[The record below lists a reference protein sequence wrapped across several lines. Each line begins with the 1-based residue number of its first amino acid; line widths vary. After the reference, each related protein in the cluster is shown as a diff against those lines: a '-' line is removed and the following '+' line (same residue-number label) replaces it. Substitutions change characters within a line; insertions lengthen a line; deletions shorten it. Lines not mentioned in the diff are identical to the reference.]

1 MRDRGLV
8 PRMKRRDSS
17 PLRTKRED
25 QDSRRSRSASQQ
37 ACVTPEQVM
46 NYRDRRYRRRKGLRL
61 RNSRQALE
69 FVNDVGFCWL
79 FPAKDAEMPT
89 LWEAICGESRPIP
102 IQHDDQALG
111 HAWDWKDE
119 LPSRGLVFYGKMLR
133 AKPTLISLEL
143 LPHFYALSQNFG
155 DIEDY
160 LIEYQEGRLTDE
172 ARRVY
177 EALLKHGA
185 MPTSHLRRHAGLEG
199 KSSALRFDRAIR
211 ELQLGLKIVKTGI
224 SDANSWGYCYVYDVL
239 LRRFPDLPARAG
251 AIHSSEAMRVLLR
264 TFLRNVGLAGER
276 DVARLFAWE
285 PARLSALSERC
296 ALAGEIARGV
306 RVAGWPG
313 EYLATPEVL

>member
-1 MRDRGLV
+1 
-8 PRMKRRDSS
+8 MKRRGFS
-17 PLRTKRED
+17 PLRPQAED
-25 QDSRRSRSASQQ
+25 QNETGSGSGSQM
-37 ACVTPEQVM
+37 ARVTPEQVM
-46 NYRDRRYRRRKGLRL
+46 NYRDQRYRRRKGLRL
-61 RNSRQALE
+61 RNSRQALG
-69 FVNDVGFCWL
+69 FINDVGFCWL

-119 LPSRGLVFYGKMLR
+119 LPSRGLVFYGKLLR
-133 AKPTLISLEL
+133 AKPTLVSLEL
-143 LPHFYALSQNFG
+143 LPDFYALSENYG

-160 LIEYQEGRLTDE
+160 LIEYQEGRLSDE

-177 EALLKHGA
+177 EALLRHGA

-239 LRRFPDLPARAG
+239 LRRFPELPARAG
-251 AIHSSEAMRVLLR
+251 AIHSNDAMRVLLR
-264 TFLRNVGLAGER
+264 TYLRNVGTASER
-276 DVARLFAWE
+276 SVARIFSWE
-285 PARLSALSERC
+285 SARLSALSERC
-296 ALAGEIARGV
+296 AHAEEIKRGV
-306 RVAGWPG
+306 RVDGWPG
-313 EYLATPEVL
+313 EYLATPELL

>member
-1 MRDRGLV
+1 
-8 PRMKRRDSS
+8 MKPRDSS
-17 PLRTKRED
+17 RLRTQIED
-25 QDSRRSRSASQQ
+25 GNSGGFGSGSHH
-37 ACVTPEQVM
+37 ACITPELVM
-46 NYRDRRYRRRKGLRL
+46 SYRDRRYRRRKGLRL

-69 FVNDVGFCWL
+69 FVNEVGFCWL

-102 IQHDDQALG
+102 VQHDDQALG

-119 LPSRGLVFYGKMLR
+119 LPSRGLVFYGKLLR
-133 AKPTLISLEL
+133 AKPTLVSLAL
-143 LPHFYALSQNFG
+143 LPHFYALSQNYG

-160 LIEYQEGRLTDE
+160 LIEYQEGRLSDE

-199 KSSALRFDRAIR
+199 KSAALRFDRAIR

-224 SDANSWGYCYVYDVL
+224 SDANAWGYCYVYDVL

-251 AIHSSEAMRVLLR
+251 AIHSNEAMRVLLR
-264 TFLRNVGLAGER
+264 TFLRNVGVASER
-276 DVARLFAWE
+276 DVAHLFAWE

-296 ALAGEIARGV
+296 AQADEIARGV
-306 RVAGWPG
+306 LVAGWPG
-313 EYLATPEVL
+313 EFLASPELL

>member
-1 MRDRGLV
+1 
-8 PRMKRRDSS
+8 MKRSKPA
-17 PLRTKRED
+17 PLQEEARAHRNV
-25 QDSRRSRSASQQ
+25 QPRSGRRKAEI
-37 ACVTPEQVM
+37 TPEKVM
-46 NYRDRRYRRRKGLRL
+46 KYRDRRYRRRQGLRVHS
-61 RNSRQALE
+61 SRQALE

-102 IQHDDQALG
+102 IAHDDQALG

-119 LPSRGLVFYGKMLR
+119 LPSRGLIFYGKLLR
-133 AKPTLISLEL
+133 AKPTLVSLEL
-143 LPHFYALSQNFG
+143 LPHFYALSSNYG

-160 LIEYQEGRLTDE
+160 LIEYQEGRLSEE

-199 KSSALRFDRAIR
+199 QSSALRFDRAIR

-239 LRRFPDLPARAG
+239 LRRFPDLPERAG
-251 AIHSSEAMRVLLR
+251 AIHSNEAMRILLH
-264 TFLRNVGLAGER
+264 TLLRNVGVASEKH
-276 DVARLFAWE
+276 VARLFAWE
-285 PARLSALSERC
+285 LGRLAELSERW
-296 ALAGEIARGV
+296 AQSEEIARGV

-313 EYLATPEVL
+313 EYLASPELL